1 LIYKGI
7 SDKLGTKPTKSGR
20 RLLGVTGGLGKR
32 LGLSNEWAYN
42 VIYLV
47 GNYNDIWTRNFGYTG
62 LERGLNALWTNGG
75 LLFAVPVR

>member
-1 LIYKGI
+1 MLRDSSTDPEIK
-7 SDKLGTKPTKSGR
+7 
-20 RLLGVTGGLGKR
+20 RLLGVTGGLGAR

-62 LERGLNALWTNGG
+62 LERGLNALWTDGG
-75 LLFAVPVR
+75 LLFAMPVR